1 MLMLNLPEIA
11 FELCDHP
18 DKNRMRQLA
27 SELAL
32 PLLEESDKPTQSF
45 AFILRAS
52 AHGLALVDN
61 HAGAGQAGQVGMT
74 APTRVDFL
82 DASLQY
88 RLRTSGKRQ
97 GLGKAVGLDKLPAHK
112 TLSVLDATA
121 GLGKDA
127 LVLAHFGC
135 AVTLLERSPL
145 IHALLNEGLLTAT
158 QQADAAMQSC
168 LARMRLYQAEARQ
181 WFAQIAA
188 GDKPRP
194 DVIYLD
200 PMFPPKNHS
209 AKSKKDIA
217 LLHTLLGAEVD
228 LPSLLLAAL
237 PCAQYRVVLKRPEN
251 KLADDLPKPHLVV
264 EGKASAFAVY
274 VNSSFS
280 NMR

>member
-32 PLLEESDKPTQSF
+32 PLLDADDKPTQSP
-45 AFILRAS
+45 AFILRAN
-52 AHGLALVDN
+52 AHGLALVDK
-61 HAGAGQAGQVGMT
+61 QAGQVGIT

-97 GLGKAVGLDKLPAHK
+97 GLGKAVGLDKVPAQK

-127 LVLAHFGC
+127 LVLAHLGC
-135 AVTLLERSPL
+135 EVTLLERSPL
-145 IHALLNEGLLTAT
+145 IHALLNEGLLAAT
-158 QQADAAMQSC
+158 QQADAAMQQC

-181 WFAQIAA
+181 WFAQIVA
-188 GDKPRP
+188 GDNPKP